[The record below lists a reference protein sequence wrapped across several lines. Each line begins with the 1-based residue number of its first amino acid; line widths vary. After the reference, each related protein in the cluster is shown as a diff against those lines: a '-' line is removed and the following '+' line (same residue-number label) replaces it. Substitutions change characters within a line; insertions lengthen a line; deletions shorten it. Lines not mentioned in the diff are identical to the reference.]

1 MQLRAQ
7 AVVVLKRAGDEELS
21 QYLLQLS
28 AALRYEA
35 KDDSKL
41 ASFLLHRCAPQLQP
55 LLPSSPNGH

>member
-41 ASFLLHRCAPQLQP
+41 ASFLLQRCALLQTP
-55 LLPSSPNGH
+55 PVSLSHG